1 MLNLNTSQMKDN
13 MDMEM
18 RLIGKIM
25 SNPRDYYDCH
35 SLISEEIFTD
45 PLNRKIY
52 KVVSERLDKGDKADM
67 IVISSAIKD
76 PLVDLRVAECMNLD
90 HYAYI
95 TKNMVLYLSQ
105 EDKKIRLKKLAE
117 LTTKKIDNGDDL
129 FDVIEFVE
137 EQMKSISEVRG
148 SDIPDIKKQLKILH
162 DDIRRRMDSENMV
175 GLPTGFQSV
184 DKFTGGWQETDFIVI
199 GGASSMGKTSLGLAF
214 CYNCAKVGIPS
225 AVFSYEMGDTQL
237 LQRLVSLESEVNNRY
252 IMKGAL
258 ESTELNRVD
267 KAIGKLEGVNLF
279 IDECKD
285 SSLRYLLNKIRQYV
299 ITKDVKFVLVDYLQ
313 LVKGS
318 GTSREQE
325 VAMVARELKNL
336 AKELNITIVALS
348 QLSRGVERRDGC
360 RPSLSDLRESGE
372 IEQASDIVML
382 VYRPEYYGIMADDS
396 GNSTEGLVDLIFAK
410 GRNIGTGTL
419 PLKFKK
425 EYTKFI
431 DPQDYTEKFISAQPS
446 ESF

>member
-1 MLNLNTSQMKDN
+1 
-13 MDMEM
+13 
-18 RLIGKIM
+18 
-25 SNPRDYYDCH
+25 
-35 SLISEEIFTD
+35 
-45 PLNRKIY
+45 
-52 KVVSERLDKGDKADM
+52 
-67 IVISSAIKD
+67 
-76 PLVDLRVAECMNLD
+76 
-90 HYAYI
+90 
-95 TKNMVLYLSQ
+95 
-105 EDKKIRLKKLAE
+105 
-117 LTTKKIDNGDDL
+117 
-129 FDVIEFVE
+129 
-137 EQMKSISEVRG
+137 
-148 SDIPDIKKQLKILH
+148 
-162 DDIRRRMDSENMV
+162 
-175 GLPTGFQSV
+175 
-184 DKFTGGWQETDFIVI
+184 
-199 GGASSMGKTSLGLAF
+199 MGKTSLGLAF
-214 CYNCAKVGIPS
+214 CYNCAKAGIPA

-252 IMKGAL
+252 IMKGSL
-258 ESTELNRVD
+258 ESSELNRVD
-267 KAIGKLEGVNLF
+267 KAIGKLEGVSLF

-313 LVKGS
+313 LVKGIGS
-318 GTSREQE
+318 SREQE
-325 VAMVARELKNL
+325 VAVVARELKNL

-382 VYRPEYYGIMADDS
+382 VYRPEYYGIMTDDS
-396 GNSTEGLVDLIFAK
+396 GRSTEGLVDLIFAK

-431 DPQDYTEKFISAQPS
+431 DPQDYTEKYISANPS

>member
-1 MLNLNTSQMKDN
+1 MKDN

-52 KVVSERLDKGDKADM
+52 KVVSERLDKGDKVDM
-67 IVISSAIKD
+67 IIISSAIKD

-129 FDVIEFVE
+129 FNVIEFVE

-267 KAIGKLEGVNLF
+267 EAIGKLEGVNLF

-285 SSLRYLLNKIRQYV
+285 SSLRYLLNKVRQYV
-299 ITKDVKFVLVDYLQ
+299 ITKEVKFVLVDYLQ

-396 GNSTEGLVDLIFAK
+396 GKSTEGLVDLIFAK

>member
-1 MLNLNTSQMKDN
+1 MKDN

-35 SLISEEIFTD
+35 SLISDEIFTD

-52 KVVSERLDKGDKADM
+52 KVVSDKLDKGDKADM
-67 IVISSAIKD
+67 IIISSAIKD
-76 PLVDLRVAECMNLD
+76 PLVDLRVAECMNSD

-129 FDVIEFVE
+129 FEVIDFVD
-137 EQMKSISEVRG
+137 EQMKAISEIRG
-148 SDIPDIKKQLKILH
+148 SDIPDIKKQLKVLH
-162 DDIRRRMDSENMV
+162 DDIRKRMDSDNMV

-214 CYNCAKVGIPS
+214 CYNCAKSGIPA

-267 KAIGKLEGVNLF
+267 KAIGKLEGVSLF

-360 RPSLSDLRESGE
+360 RPTLSDLRESGE

-382 VYRPEYYGIMADDS
+382 VYRPEYYGIMTDDS
-396 GNSTEGLVDLIFAK
+396 GRSTEGLVDLIFAK

-431 DPQDYTEKFISAQPS
+431 DPQDYTEKYISAQPS

>member
-1 MLNLNTSQMKDN
+1 MKDN
-13 MDMEM
+13 IEMEK
-18 RLIGKIM
+18 RLIGKVM
-25 SNPRDYYDCH
+25 SNPKDYYDCH
-35 SLISEEIFTD
+35 SLISEEIFSD

-52 KVVSERLDKGDKADM
+52 KVISQKLDKGDMLDM

-76 PLVDLRVAECMNLD
+76 PIVDFRVAECMSSD

-105 EDKKIRLKKLAE
+105 EDKKVKLKKLAE
-117 LTTKKIDNGDDL
+117 ITSKKIDNGDDL
-129 FDVIEFVE
+129 FNIIDFVDE
-137 EQMKSISEVRG
+137 GMKSISDIRG
-148 SDIPDIKKQLKILH
+148 SDIPDIKVQLKVLH
-162 DDIRRRMDSENMV
+162 DDIQRRMSSDKMI

-184 DKFTGGWQETDFIVI
+184 DRFTGGWQETDFIVI

-214 CYNCAKVGIPS
+214 CYNCAKVGVPT

-252 IMKGAL
+252 IMKGTL
-258 ESTELNRVD
+258 QDNELSRVD
-267 KAIGKLEGVNLF
+267 KAIGKLENVSLF

-313 LVKGS
+313 LVKGA

-325 VAMVARELKNL
+325 VALVARELKNI
-336 AKELNITIVALS
+336 AKELNITIIALS
-348 QLSRGVERRDGC
+348 QLSRAVERKEGC

-419 PLKFKK
+419 PLRFKK

-431 DPQDYTEKFISAQPS
+431 DPQDYTEKFISVKPQ

>member
-1 MLNLNTSQMKDN
+1 MKDN

-35 SLISEEIFTD
+35 SLISEEIFSD

-52 KVVSERLDKGDKADM
+52 RVVSDRLDKGDKTDM
-67 IVISSAIKD
+67 IVISSSIKD
-76 PLVDLRVAECMNLD
+76 PLVDLRVAECMNTD

-137 EQMKSISEVRG
+137 EQMKTISEIRG
-148 SDIPDIKKQLKILH
+148 SDIPDIKKQLKVLH
-162 DDIRRRMDSENMV
+162 DDIQRRMDSDNMV

-214 CYNCAKVGIPS
+214 CYNCAKSGMPAAI
-225 AVFSYEMGDTQL
+225 FSYEMGDTQL

-258 ESTELNRVD
+258 ESGELNRVN

-279 IDECKD
+279 VDECKD

-299 ITKDVKFVLVDYLQ
+299 ITKEVKFVLVDYLQ

-318 GTSREQE
+318 GHSREQE

-348 QLSRGVERRDGC
+348 QLSRGVDRRDGC
-360 RPSLSDLRESGE
+360 RPTLSDLRESGE
-372 IEQASDIVML
+372 IEQASDVVML
-382 VYRPEYYGIMADDS
+382 VYRPEYYGIMSDDS
-396 GNSTEGLVDLIFAK
+396 GRSTEGVVDLIFAK

-431 DPQDYTEKFISAQPS
+431 DPQDYTEKYISANPS

>member
-1 MLNLNTSQMKDN
+1 MKDN
-13 MDMEM
+13 MEMEM

-52 KVVSERLDKGDKADM
+52 KVVSDKLDKGDKADM
-67 IVISSAIKD
+67 IIISSAIKD
-76 PLVDLRVAECMNLD
+76 PLVDLRVAECMNSD
-90 HYAYI
+90 YYAYI

-105 EDKKIRLKKLAE
+105 EDKKIKLKKLAE

-129 FDVIEFVE
+129 FNVIEFVE

-148 SDIPDIKKQLKILH
+148 SDIPDIKKQLKVLH
-162 DDIRRRMDSENMV
+162 DDIRRRMDSDNMV

-214 CYNCAKVGIPS
+214 CYNCAKSGIP
-225 AVFSYEMGDTQL
+225 AAIFSYEMGDTQL

-267 KAIGKLEGVNLF
+267 KAIGKLEGVSLF

-360 RPSLSDLRESGE
+360 RPTLSDLRESGE

-382 VYRPEYYGIMADDS
+382 VYRPEYYGIMTDDS
-396 GNSTEGLVDLIFAK
+396 GRSTEGLVDLIFAK

-431 DPQDYTEKFISAQPS
+431 DPQDYTEKYISAQPS

>member
-1 MLNLNTSQMKDN
+1 MKDN

-35 SLISEEIFTD
+35 SLISEEIFSD

-52 KVVSERLDKGDKADM
+52 RVVSDRLDKGDKTDM

-76 PLVDLRVAECMNLD
+76 PLVDLRVAECMNTD

-137 EQMKSISEVRG
+137 EQMKTISEIRG
-148 SDIPDIKKQLKILH
+148 SDIPDIKKQLKVLH
-162 DDIRRRMDSENMV
+162 DDIQRRMDSDNMV

-214 CYNCAKVGIPS
+214 CYNCAKSGIP
-225 AVFSYEMGDTQL
+225 AAIFSYEMGDTQL

-258 ESTELNRVD
+258 ESGELNRVN

-279 IDECKD
+279 VDECKD

-299 ITKDVKFVLVDYLQ
+299 ITKEVKFVLVDYLQ

-318 GTSREQE
+318 GHSREQE

-348 QLSRGVERRDGC
+348 QLSRGVDRRDGC
-360 RPSLSDLRESGE
+360 RPTLSDLRESGE
-372 IEQASDIVML
+372 IEQASDVVML
-382 VYRPEYYGIMADDS
+382 VYRPEYYGIMSDDS
-396 GNSTEGLVDLIFAK
+396 GRSTEGVVDLIFAK

-431 DPQDYTEKFISAQPS
+431 DPQDYTEKYISANPS

>member
-1 MLNLNTSQMKDN
+1 MKDN
-13 MDMEM
+13 IEMEK
-18 RLIGKIM
+18 RLIGKVM
-25 SNPRDYYDCH
+25 SNPKDYYDCH
-35 SLISEEIFTD
+35 SLISEEIFSD

-52 KVVSERLDKGDKADM
+52 KVISQKLDKGDVPDM

-76 PLVDLRVAECMNLD
+76 PLVDFRVAECMSSD
-90 HYAYI
+90 HYAYM

-105 EDKKIRLKKLAE
+105 EDKKVKLKKLAE
-117 LTTKKIDNGDDL
+117 ITSKKIDNGDDL
-129 FDVIEFVE
+129 FNIIDFVDE
-137 EQMKSISEVRG
+137 GMKSISDIRG
-148 SDIPDIKKQLKILH
+148 SDIPDIKVQLKVLH
-162 DDIRRRMDSENMV
+162 DDIQRRMSSDKMI
-175 GLPTGFQSV
+175 GLPTGCQSV
-184 DKFTGGWQETDFIVI
+184 DRFTGGWQETDFIVI

-214 CYNCAKVGIPS
+214 CYNCAKVGVPT

-252 IMKGAL
+252 IMKGTL
-258 ESTELNRVD
+258 QDNELSRVD
-267 KAIGKLEGVNLF
+267 KAIGKLENVSLF

-313 LVKGS
+313 LVKGA

-325 VAMVARELKNL
+325 VALVARELKNI
-336 AKELNITIVALS
+336 AKELNITIIALS
-348 QLSRGVERRDGC
+348 QLSRAVERKEGC

-419 PLKFKK
+419 PLRFKK

-431 DPQDYTEKFISAQPS
+431 DPQDYTEKFISVKPQ

>member
-1 MLNLNTSQMKDN
+1 MKDN
-13 MDMEM
+13 IEMEK
-18 RLIGKIM
+18 RLIGKVM
-25 SNPRDYYDCH
+25 SNPKDYYDCH
-35 SLISEEIFTD
+35 SLISEEIFSD

-52 KVVSERLDKGDKADM
+52 KVISQKLDKGDMLDM

-76 PLVDLRVAECMNLD
+76 PLVDFRVAECMSSD

-105 EDKKIRLKKLAE
+105 EDKKVKLKKLAE
-117 LTTKKIDNGDDL
+117 ITSKKIDNGDDL
-129 FDVIEFVE
+129 FNIIDFVDE
-137 EQMKSISEVRG
+137 GMKSISDIRG
-148 SDIPDIKKQLKILH
+148 SDIPDIKVQLKVLH
-162 DDIRRRMDSENMV
+162 DDIQRRMSSDKMI

-184 DKFTGGWQETDFIVI
+184 DRFTGGWQETDFIVI

-214 CYNCAKVGIPS
+214 CYNCAKVGVPT

-252 IMKGAL
+252 IMKGTL
-258 ESTELNRVD
+258 QDNELSRVD
-267 KAIGKLEGVNLF
+267 KAIGKLENVSLF

-313 LVKGS
+313 LVKGA

-325 VAMVARELKNL
+325 VALVARELKNI
-336 AKELNITIVALS
+336 AKELNITIIALS
-348 QLSRGVERRDGC
+348 QLSRAVERKEGC

-419 PLKFKK
+419 PLRFKK

-431 DPQDYTEKFISAQPS
+431 DPQDYTEKFISVKP
-446 ESF
+446 

>member
-35 SLISEEIFTD
+35 SLISEEIFSD

-52 KVVSERLDKGDKADM
+52 KVVSERLDKGDKVDM
-67 IVISSAIKD
+67 IIISSAIKD

-129 FDVIEFVE
+129 FNVIEFVE

-162 DDIRRRMDSENMV
+162 DDIRRRMDSENMI

-258 ESTELNRVD
+258 ESGELNRVD

-382 VYRPEYYGIMADDS
+382 VYRPEYYGIMSDDS
-396 GNSTEGLVDLIFAK
+396 GKSTEGLVDLIFAK

>member
-1 MLNLNTSQMKDN
+1 MKDN

-52 KVVSERLDKGDKADM
+52 KVVSERLDKGNKADM
-67 IVISSAIKD
+67 IVISSSIKD
-76 PLVDLRVAECMNLD
+76 PLVDLRVAECMNSD

-129 FDVIEFVE
+129 FDVIDFVE

-148 SDIPDIKKQLKILH
+148 SDIPDIKKQLKVLH
-162 DDIRRRMDSENMV
+162 DDIQRRMASDNMV

-214 CYNCAKVGIPS
+214 CYNCAKAGIPA

-258 ESTELNRVD
+258 EISELNRVD
-267 KAIGKLEGVNLF
+267 KAIGKLEGVSLF

-299 ITKDVKFVLVDYLQ
+299 ITKEVKFVLVDYLQ

-382 VYRPEYYGIMADDS
+382 VYRPEYYGIMTDDS
-396 GNSTEGLVDLIFAK
+396 GKSTEGLVDLIFAK